1 MKKTKF
7 ILSACAV
14 LLLAQQLPAQIKHAL
29 RDGQGRHVIPR
40 GFVVNTND
48 HAGPVEFNA
57 DDFARMVRMGANY
70 QVVRLEL
77 GRLSTYPGYQ
87 FEESYLDKLERL
99 VRLGREAGI
108 TTVFKM
114 TVYSV
119 KGFSWEAFWA
129 NENREQEIYLEAWRH
144 VWERFKDEPA
154 VVGYDLVNEPRK
166 LTMEISYTDLTN
178 DHLIPLYE
186 RLIDE
191 ARAIA
196 DDKLYLCQTVF
207 MNKGEAINHNQYAE
221 ITQPIEREGI
231 VFSPHIYQD
240 KLELIEPIMR
250 RFEKEAEM
258 LDAPILIGEWGFPTY
273 ESADTSVEEQLEYIA
288 MYIKTAEVFDAMGV
302 GSIKAWFLG
311 NRTMQDFLPGGRS
324 TWAIFSDEVAAGTV
338 ERKYITDVIARPYPQ
353 VIAGDIHSFMFN
365 HATRVLDFTI
375 TPDNSTGASRI
386 FVAADRHY
394 PDGFS
399 VHCGEDLVLCCNPLN
414 AKGMEVIKAGP
425 STNPSDFIWNP
436 ATQQLIVLRWPVE
449 GEELVV
455 RVVPGI
461 AVEESSFRE

>member
-1 MKKTKF
+1 MNSKR
-7 ILSACAV
+7 ILLPLMV
-14 LLLAQQLPAQIKHAL
+14 LLLAQQVPAQIKHAL
-29 RDGQGRHVIPR
+29 RDTQGRHVIPR

-48 HAGPVEFNA
+48 HVGPVEFDA
-57 DDFARMVRMGANY
+57 DDYARMVRMGANY

-77 GRLSTYPGYQ
+77 GRLSSYPGYQ

-99 VRLGREAGI
+99 VRLGRETGI

-114 TVYSV
+114 TVYTV
-119 KGFSWEAFWA
+119 KGFSWEDFWA
-129 NENREQEIYLEAWRH
+129 NENNEQDIYVEAWRH
-144 VWERFKDEPA
+144 IWERFKDDPS
-154 VVGYDLVNEPRK
+154 VVAYDLVNEPRK
-166 LTMEISYTDLTN
+166 LTMDISYVDLTN
-178 DHLIPLYE
+178 EHLIPLYE

-191 ARAIA
+191 AQSIGP
-196 DDKLYLCQTVF
+196 DKLYLCQTIF

-221 ITQPIEREGI
+221 ITKPINRDGI

-240 KLELIEPIMR
+240 RIELIEPIMR
-250 RFEKEAEM
+250 RFEKEALM

-273 ESADTSVEEQLEYIA
+273 ESADTSVKEQLEYIE
-288 MYIKTAEVFDAMGV
+288 MYVRTAEVFDAMGV

-353 VIAGDIHSFMFN
+353 TIAGDIHSFMFN
-365 HATRVLDFTI
+365 HATRVLEMQI

-399 VHCGEDLVLCCNPLN
+399 VHCGDDMILCYNPLK
-414 AKGMEVIKAGP
+414 AKGIEVIQAGAR
-425 STNPSDFIWNP
+425 SNPSDFIWNP
-436 ATQQLIVLRWPVE
+436 ATQQLIVLRWPVD
-449 GEELVV
+449 GEELTVKI
-455 RVVPGI
+455 VPGI
-461 AVEESSFRE
+461 ATVD

>member
-1 MKKTKF
+1 
-7 ILSACAV
+7 
-14 LLLAQQLPAQIKHAL
+14 
-29 RDGQGRHVIPR
+29 
-40 GFVVNTND
+40 
-48 HAGPVEFNA
+48 
-57 DDFARMVRMGANY
+57 
-70 QVVRLEL
+70 
-77 GRLSTYPGYQ
+77 
-87 FEESYLDKLERL
+87 
-99 VRLGREAGI
+99 
-108 TTVFKM
+108 M

-338 ERKYITDVIARPYPQ
+338 ERKYITDVIARPYP
-353 VIAGDIHSFMFN
+353 
-365 HATRVLDFTI
+365 
-375 TPDNSTGASRI
+375 
-386 FVAADRHY
+386 
-394 PDGFS
+394 
-399 VHCGEDLVLCCNPLN
+399 
-414 AKGMEVIKAGP
+414 
-425 STNPSDFIWNP
+425 
-436 ATQQLIVLRWPVE
+436 
-449 GEELVV
+449 
-455 RVVPGI
+455 
-461 AVEESSFRE
+461 